1 MAPRSGRTRRAAVA
15 AGVGAALV
23 VSYGVLDARDV
34 VPGILTTADPAAS
47 APAGAPAPSAGSAS
61 PGGPARARMRSADPA
76 DLPLPRAGRDAPL
89 PTAAALS
96 ASLGPLLADRA
107 LGPAV
112 GAEVRD
118 GVSGQRLLATRADV
132 PMTPASSAKLLTA
145 AAMAAGGGL
154 ERTLDTTVL
163 RGEGDA
169 IVLVAGG
176 DTLLAPAAGDPSS
189 VSGRAGLGDL
199 ADEVA
204 PALRDRASAVRV
216 FLDDRALAGPAF
228 APTWAPADVSA
239 GYVGSVSALGLATR
253 RATPASPVTG
263 DQALTAAE
271 AFQEAL
277 GARGVNVEASVSR
290 GAAPADAETLGT
302 IRSAPIADQLALAL
316 DESDNTLTETLA
328 RDAAVRHGQSATFEA
343 SAAWVREQLLGL
355 GVGAEAVRLVDTSG
369 LSDGSVVPAQTL
381 AGVLTLAADGSLPG
395 LARVIAQLPVAG
407 LSGTL
412 TERFRTGPQRAAAG
426 LVRAKTGTLT
436 GVSSLS
442 GTVVD
447 ADGRLLVFALLADQV
462 PADGTLDARAALD
475 RAAASL
481 ASCGCRD

>member
-1 MAPRSGRTRRAAVA
+1 
-15 AGVGAALV
+15 
-23 VSYGVLDARDV
+23 
-34 VPGILTTADPAAS
+34 
-47 APAGAPAPSAGSAS
+47 
-61 PGGPARARMRSADPA
+61 
-76 DLPLPRAGRDAPL
+76 
-89 PTAAALS
+89 
-96 ASLGPLLADRA
+96 
-107 LGPAV
+107 
-112 GAEVRD
+112 
-118 GVSGQRLLATRADV
+118 
-132 PMTPASSAKLLTA
+132 MTPASSAKILTA
-145 AAMAAGGGL
+145 AAMAADGGL
-154 ERTLDTTVL
+154 ERTLDTTVV
-163 RGEGDA
+163 RGEEDA

-176 DTLLAPAAGDPSS
+176 DTLLAPGAGDPSS
-189 VSGRAGLGDL
+189 VLGRAGLGDL

-204 PALRDRASAVRV
+204 PVLRDRASAVRV
-216 FLDDRALAGPAF
+216 LLDDRALAGPAF
-228 APTWAPADVSA
+228 APTWASADVAA
-239 GYVGSVSALGLATR
+239 GYVGPVSALGLATR

-271 AFQEAL
+271 AFREAL
-277 GARGVNVEASVSR
+277 GARAVNVEASVSR

-381 AGVLTLAADGSLPG
+381 AGVLTLAADGSLPS
-395 LARVIAQLPVAG
+395 LARVITQLPVAG

-412 TERFRTGPQRAAAG
+412 TDRFRTGPQRAAAG

-436 GVSSLS
+436 GVSSLT

-462 PADGTLDARAALD
+462 PADGTLAARAALD
-475 RAAASL
+475 RAAAAL